1 MTNSIITF
9 AGIGFFALTL
19 IYFWLLAR
27 LLWKGI
33 DANDWSDHR
42 KTKIK
47 NIILGSLITWGVFVS
62 VWSGSGIMGNFS
74 NFPFNFIPVVAIPLV
89 TITIVTLTG
98 TFKQILSKIAAEKI
112 IQLQSFRFFVEIL
125 LWMLF
130 ISSAAPIQMTFEGRN
145 FDILSG
151 ITAPLIAYLVLRN
164 KISKPLVLAW
174 NIACLLL
181 LINIVTVAILS
192 TPSPV
197 RVFMNEPANTIVTT
211 FPVSFLPGFLVPL
224 AYTLHFFSIRQLSAK
239 DQPAIKKHRVTG

>member
-9 AGIGFFALTL
+9 AGIGFFALTV
-19 IYFWLLAR
+19 IYFLLLAR

-33 DANDWSDHR
+33 DANEWTNER

-47 NIILGSLITWGVFVS
+47 KIILASLIVWGVFVS
-62 VWSGSGIMGNFS
+62 VWSATGIMGNFS
-74 NFPFNFIPVVAIPLV
+74 NFPFNFIPVVAIP
-89 TITIVTLTG
+89 
-98 TFKQILSKIAAEKI
+98 FCKDILSKIPTEKI
-112 IQLQSFRFFVEIL
+112 IRLQSFRFFVEIL

-151 ITAPLIAYLVLRN
+151 ITAPLIAYLILRK

-174 NIACLLL
+174 NVACLLL
-181 LINIVTVAILS
+181 LINIVSVAILS
-192 TPSPV
+192 TPSPI

-239 DQPAIKKHRVTG
+239 ERPAIKKDPVTG